1 MKNKKTTNKLH
12 GNKVIFHLLLLVGIL
27 GFTTGIAHAAN
38 KVKKVYDK
46 VSCYGSLVDQ
56 SSYCNRELGRNSQVV
71 YRTTVNGNKQT
82 KFTFN
87 VGYYKKPGQRYAHG
101 YLWVKDKT
109 RKYTPRSQ
117 STDFGDSFTVK
128 AKGPGEIG
136 SYCEVRVKGKFVAN
150 VTLAG
155 Y

>member
-12 GNKVIFHLLLLVGIL
+12 CSKVIFHLLLLVGIL
-27 GFTTGIAHAAN
+27 GFTAGMAHAAG
-38 KVKKVYDK
+38 KVKTVYDK
-46 VSCYGSLVDQ
+46 VSCDGSLVDQ
-56 SSYCNRELGRNSQVV
+56 ASYRRKELGRNSQVV
-71 YRTTVNGNKQT
+71 YRTTVNGNKHT
-82 KFTFN
+82 RFTFN
-87 VGYYKKPGQRYAHG
+87 ATYFNKSGQRYAHG

-109 RKYTPRSQ
+109 KKYSHKQ
-117 STDFGDSFTVK
+117 STDFGSYIDTK

-136 SYCEVRVKGKFVAN
+136 SYCEVRIRGTIVAN

>member
-1 MKNKKTTNKLH
+1 MKNKRTSSKLH
-12 GNKVIFHLLLLVGIL
+12 CSKVIFHLLLLIGAL
-27 GFTTGIAHAAN
+27 SFTAGMAHAAS
-38 KVKKVYDK
+38 KVKTVYDK
-46 VSCYGSLVDQ
+46 VSCYGSLIDQ
-56 SSYCNRELGRNSQVV
+56 SSYCRKEPGRNSQVV
-71 YRTTVNGNKQT
+71 YRTTVNGSKHT
-82 KFTFN
+82 RFTFN
-87 VGYYKKPGQRYAHG
+87 VGYYNKPGQRYAHG

-109 RKYTPRSQ
+109 RKYSHKQ
-117 STDFGDSFTVK
+117 STDFGTYIDTK

>member
-12 GNKVIFHLLLLVGIL
+12 CNKVLFHLLLLVGIL
-27 GFTTGIAHAAN
+27 GFTAGIAHAAG

-46 VSCYGSLVDQ
+46 VSCYGSLIDQ
-56 SSYCNRELGRNSQVV
+56 SSYCRKELGRNSQVV

-87 VGYYKKPGQRYAHG
+87 VGYYKKPGQRYVHG
-101 YLWVKDKT
+101 YLWVKDKERYYK
-109 RKYTPRSQ
+109 RKVTY
-117 STDFGDSFTVK
+117 DFGTYFTVN

-136 SYCEVRVKGKFVAN
+136 SYCEARVKGYFVAN